1 MQIVTELHC
10 LGDGG
15 MGGQVDTC
23 SQGPLA
29 FSVLHLN
36 IWEAS
41 KHVGRHAQDSTWLAS
56 SFKATLLTLAI
67 PGHS

>member
-23 SQGPLA
+23 SQDRQRTSRKS
-29 FSVLHLN
+29 FSWIVD
-36 IWEAS
+36 ES
-41 KHVGRHAQDSTWLAS
+41 KSAESMDIVN
-56 SFKATLLTLAI
+56 
-67 PGHS
+67 